1 MSYYDAPYNVI
12 GDTVI
17 AMQHRILFGKS
28 KIIKLYK
35 HRKPLFIKIYS
46 PHSKNHRIMF
56 TKKDIP
62 AFILL
67 FLALCA
73 IAVLLFVAMYLF
85 APLIILGICFVP
97 WLVSA
102 LKSGGK
108 V

>member
-1 MSYYDAPYNVI
+1 
-12 GDTVI
+12 
-17 AMQHRILFGKS
+17 
-28 KIIKLYK
+28 
-35 HRKPLFIKIYS
+35 
-46 PHSKNHRIMF
+46 MF

-73 IAVLLFVAMYLF
+73 IAVLLFVAMYLL
-85 APLIILGICFVP
+85 APLFIIGICFVP

-102 LKSGGK
+102 LKNGDK

>member
-1 MSYYDAPYNVI
+1 
-12 GDTVI
+12 
-17 AMQHRILFGKS
+17 
-28 KIIKLYK
+28 
-35 HRKPLFIKIYS
+35 
-46 PHSKNHRIMF
+46 MF

-73 IAVLLFVAMYLF
+73 IAVLLFVSMYLF